1 MTMNSQIEASIKAVI
16 DQHTDTIVKAL
27 AAKYGFDENEA
38 MAALGGSVGKVSKAK
53 KAPVKAGKAAKKP
66 PAEDKPKKGANSFLL
81 WSKENR
87 ADVKAEN
94 PGMTGREV
102 TKELGRIWNEEVDDE
117 VKAEWKA
124 KASSSEAEDSAED
137 EWAWAKKI

>member
-27 AAKYGFDENEA
+27 AAKYGFDESEA
-38 MAALGGSVGKVSKAK
+38 MAALGAEPGKFYTSKAK
-53 KAPVKAGKAAKKP
+53 KAPAKAPKAVKAAKA
-66 PAEDKPKKGANSFLL
+66 PAEEKPKKGANSFLL

-87 ADVKAEN
+87 AEVKADN
-94 PGMTGREV
+94 PEMTGREV
-102 TKELGRIWNEEVDDE
+102 TKELGRIWKEEVEED

-124 KASSSEAEDSAED
+124 RASGSSSEGED
-137 EWAWAKKI
+137 EDA

>member
-27 AAKYGFDENEA
+27 AAKYGFDESEA

-53 KAPVKAGKAAKKP
+53 KAPAKAGKAVKKP

-94 PGMTGREV
+94 PEMTGREV
-102 TKELGRIWNEEVDDE
+102 TKELGRIWKEEVDED

-124 KASSSEAEDSAED
+124 RASGSSGESEDDDA
-137 EWAWAKKI
+137 